1 MATIGSII
9 IGIRANTSDLKKN
22 LGQAKN
28 QINDFGSS
36 LTSAKSLVL
45 GLGAA
50 LAGSAFA
57 VWVNS
62 TAKEMDRFSEILDL
76 TGSKGDKLS
85 ALAYAADLAAVDTE
99 TLASAVVKLNKNLA
113 EDSDS
118 KMGKSLSDI
127 GLNIEELRSMDPADA
142 FTEIAQG
149 ISTLPDQ
156 ASKTAAAM
164 QIFGKAAGANLVPL
178 LSMGSAG
185 IAELQEEA
193 RRLGITFDEVEA
205 GKIGAAYDSLGR
217 VQAIITGIGQDI
229 AVELAPYITSITDQI
244 VAFATEGDT
253 MKNMVSG
260 AFTFVTNSI
269 IVAADA
275 FDVLMSVFKLVQAGL
290 TGAISYVIKG
300 ISMLVKAINYIPGV
314 EIDTST
320 LDAVGDELYSL
331 GQNQLTE
338 VGSSDAGGAS
348 RKFFSDIESGANASA
363 TALDEAAK
371 SQKKLNDAMA
381 EGAEDGKKLVD
392 KLREQ
397 VDTFGMSSTEAE
409 IFKLSQEGVSSSIL
423 SEAKALQTQLDG
435 LEANKKATE
444 EALKAEEKRKEDLK
458 SAAQSI
464 TDSVK
469 TPAEKFAEEM
479 AKLQNLKLEGLI
491 TDETFSRASDKLK
504 NESGETD
511 IQSNSVSA
519 ISLGSSEAFA
529 AMDRL
534 RGLNSGSDAVP
545 KQQLGEQQKSNV
557 LLAEIS
563 RRLGTRSESFALNT
577 V

>member
-50 LAGSAFA
+50 LAGSAFIS
-57 VWVNS
+57 WLNS

-118 KMGKSLSDI
+118 KMGKSLSEI
-127 GLNIEELRSMDPADA
+127 GLNIEELRAMDPADA

-164 QIFGKAAGANLVPL
+164 QIFGKAGANLVPL

-193 RRLGITFDEVEA
+193 RKLGITFDEVEA

-300 ISMLVKAINYIPGV
+300 ISMLVKAINYIPGI

-320 LDAVGDELYSL
+320 LDAVGDELYAL

-338 VGSSDAGGAS
+338 VGSSDAGGQT

-371 SQKKLNDAMA
+371 SQKKLNDAMS

-392 KLREQ
+392 KLKES
-397 VDTFGMSSTEAE
+397 VATFGMSSTEAE

-491 TDETFSRASDKLK
+491 TDETFSRASEKLK

-511 IQSNSVSA
+511 VQSNSVSA

-557 LLAEIS
+557 LLATIAAKLS
-563 RRLGTRSESFALNT
+563 QRGSEFSLNT